1 MSDKRANF
9 IMTKESDKALTQA
22 QQATGLTKSDLLNR
36 AIVMYAFLDGEA
48 RTDGKLIVRREGEP
62 DTAIRFF

>member
-1 MSDKRANF
+1 MSEKRVNFAMSDD
-9 IMTKESDKALTQA
+9 SDKALTRV
-22 QQATGLTKSDLLNR
+22 QQATGLNKTDLINR
-36 AIVMYAFLDGEA
+36 AIVVYAFLDREA